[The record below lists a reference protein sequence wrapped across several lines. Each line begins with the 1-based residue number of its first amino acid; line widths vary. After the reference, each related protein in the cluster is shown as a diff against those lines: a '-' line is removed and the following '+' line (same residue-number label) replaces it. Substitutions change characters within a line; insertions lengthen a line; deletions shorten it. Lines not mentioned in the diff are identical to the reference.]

1 MRGDVGDRMDCDAR
15 TGCGIRPVMSPPRP
29 SSPAGDAS
37 APVGK
42 VVAFSPYAIGTAARL
57 AGIPPE
63 TLRIWER
70 RYQLLAPGR
79 TGGGH
84 RLYSEDDVQLLR
96 SVKRL
101 VDAGMRIGAVAALG
115 HDQIHAEA
123 ARLDPVETPVQ
134 EQASPLIE
142 EIIEAARALDERK
155 VAQLL
160 DRPLLLASGEE
171 VVQTLYLRL
180 LQRVGD
186 LWHRGQLSIAVEH
199 FVEKMVTA
207 RVLAVLQSTPQP
219 TSGHLA
225 LCACPAEERHEVGLF
240 AAALSLK
247 AGGFPVTILGGDV
260 PADELK
266 AAVQTSAPAIV
277 VLAIT
282 NQMGTATAAQLREVL
297 EADPVRRVPLI
308 LGGAAARSFA
318 MSLLRQATV
327 VDRMEDVVEVA
338 SALAHAPRR

>member
-1 MRGDVGDRMDCDAR
+1 
-15 TGCGIRPVMSPPRP
+15 MSPTRP
-29 SSPAGDAS
+29 SSPAGDAP
-37 APVGK
+37 APAGK

-96 SVKRL
+96 AVKRL

-115 HDQIHAEA
+115 HDRIHAEA
-123 ARLDPVETPVQ
+123 VRLGPVETTVQ

-142 EIIEAARALDERK
+142 EIIEAARALDERR

-219 TSGHLA
+219 ASGHLA
-225 LCACPAEERHEVGLF
+225 LCACPADERHEVGLF

-260 PADELK
+260 PAEELR
-266 AAVQTSAPAIV
+266 AAVETSAPSIV

-282 NQMGTATAAQLREVL
+282 NQMAAATASRLREVL
-297 EADPVRRVPLI
+297 ESDPIRRVPLI
-308 LGGAAARSFA
+308 LGGSAARGFA
-318 MSLLRQATV
+318 LTLQRQATI
-327 VDRMEDVVEVA
+327 VDRIEEIVDTA
-338 SALAHAPRR
+338 RALVHPPRR

>member
-1 MRGDVGDRMDCDAR
+1 
-15 TGCGIRPVMSPPRP
+15 
-29 SSPAGDAS
+29 
-37 APVGK
+37 
-42 VVAFSPYAIGTAARL
+42 VAFSPYAIGTAARL

-84 RLYSEDDVQLLR
+84 RLYSEEDVQLLR
-96 SVKRL
+96 AVKRL

-123 ARLDPVETPVQ
+123 ARLGPSETTVS

-142 EIIEAARALDERK
+142 EIIEAARAFDERK

-171 VVQTLYLRL
+171 VVHTLYLRL
-180 LQRVGD
+180 MQRVGD

-219 TSGHLA
+219 MSGHLA
-225 LCACPAEERHEVGLF
+225 LCACPADERHEVGLF
-240 AAALSLK
+240 AGALTLK
-247 AGGFPVTILGGDV
+247 AGGFPVTILGADV
-260 PADELK
+260 PAGELK
-266 AAVQTSAPAIV
+266 AAVETSAPALI

-282 NQMGTATAAQLREVL
+282 SQLATATATQLRDVL
-297 EADPVRRVPLI
+297 EGEPLRRVPLI
-308 LGGAAARSFA
+308 LGGAAARAFA
-318 MSLLRQATV
+318 LTLQRQSTV
-327 VDRMEDVVEVA
+327 VDRMEDLVEVA
-338 SALAHAPRR
+338 RALAHPPRRG